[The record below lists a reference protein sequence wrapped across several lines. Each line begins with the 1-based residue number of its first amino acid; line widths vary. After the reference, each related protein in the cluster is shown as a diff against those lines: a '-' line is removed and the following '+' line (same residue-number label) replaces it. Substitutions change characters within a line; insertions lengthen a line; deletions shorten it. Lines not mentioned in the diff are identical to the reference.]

1 MRWSLVIR
9 GVGGCSVALLI
20 GIGIA
25 AAAPPAEVTNVQV
38 GTTSQL
44 TWSPVSGAADYN
56 VYRGLIS
63 WLPKGDGA
71 ECLGD
76 EIAATAFT
84 AADNPLPG
92 QGYFFLVTAESNT
105 DGEGTQGVD
114 SNAVLRPLRGPC
126 DTVVRTH
133 VLERLGYGGDEWTRA
148 RIAALGI
155 QGYLDEQLNP
165 VAIDESTNTDL
176 ANRRS
181 TLVPPDNVNEL
192 QALDLVNAV
201 YARRQLEQQA
211 TLFWDNHFNTDHQ
224 KSFDFFNFY
233 STLFPA
239 TQALDAAAL
248 HYDAQNRFRDL
259 AFNGTF
265 RDILEASGLGPAMII
280 YLDTVSNVATAPNEN
295 YGRELLE
302 LHTMGVDGGYTQ
314 QDIVQLAKVF
324 SGWTVCKKDV
334 SVAADPLAACIPSST
349 YGTATEPP
357 GLWVSSFRISKHDT
371 SQKTLFAG
379 TPYQAVIPSTAANP
393 SAGVADADLAY
404 DAIVAHPSTARFIA
418 KELLQRFVDENPTQ
432 GMIDAVVA
440 TWNNPANPHG
450 VGDLREVL
458 RAVLSQAAFRDPG
471 HAGGKIKTPF
481 EHVASALRA
490 VRGQTDGTSSVR
502 SYLSRMSELF
512 HQNPVPTGYS
522 EIGGDW
528 LDTNN
533 LLERQN
539 FGLDMATRT
548 ATTFGADVIG
558 LLNANGVSTA
568 ATPNNAPAI
577 VDFLSAVLFGGRLTA
592 AERQRAIDYLNTN
605 DSGVVS
611 SYTDARIRETAGF
624 MMGYAQFLE
633 Q

>member
-1 MRWSLVIR
+1 VAA
-9 GVGGCSVALLI
+9 CSVALLI
-20 GIGIA
+20 GIGTA

-44 TWSPVSGAADYN
+44 TWSPVSGADDYN
-56 VYRGLIS
+56 VYRGLLS

-71 ECLGD
+71 ECFGD
-76 EIAATAFT
+76 EIATTSFV
-84 AADNPLPG
+84 AAAPPPPG
-92 QGYFFLVTAESNT
+92 QGYFYLVTAESNAG
-105 DGEGTQGVD
+105 GEGTPGLD
-114 SNAVLRPLRGPC
+114 SNGMARPLRGQC
-126 DTVVRTH
+126 DTVMRAH

-148 RIAALGI
+148 RITALGI
-155 QGYLDEQLNP
+155 QGYLDEQINP
-165 VAIDESTNTDL
+165 ASIDESTNTDL
-176 ANRRS
+176 ANRRAS
-181 TLVPPDNVNEL
+181 LVPPDNVTEL
-192 QALDLVNAV
+192 QSLDLVNAV

-211 TLFWDNHFNTDHQ
+211 TMFWDNHFNTDHQ

-233 STLFPA
+233 AALFPA
-239 TQALDAAAL
+239 TQALDAIAL
-248 HYDAQNRFRDL
+248 HYDAQNKFRDL

-295 YGRELLE
+295 YARELLE

-324 SGWTVCKKDV
+324 SGWTVCKKDA
-334 SVAADPLAACIPSST
+334 SVASDPLSACIPSNT

-357 GLWVSSFRISKHDT
+357 GLWVSSFRTSKHDS

-379 TPYQAVIPSTAANP
+379 TPYQAIIPSTAANP

-432 GMIDAVVA
+432 AMIDAVVA
-440 TWNNPANPHG
+440 AWNNTANPHG
-450 VGDLREVL
+450 IGDLREVL

-490 VRGQTDGTSSVR
+490 VRGQTDGNSSVR
-502 SYLSRMSELF
+502 GYLSLMSELF

-522 EIGGDW
+522 EAGFDW
-528 LDTNN
+528 IDTNN
-533 LLERQN
+533 LLARQN
-539 FGLDMATRT
+539 FGLDMAART

-568 ATPNNAPAI
+568 ASPNNAPAI
-577 VDFLSAVLFGGRLTA
+577 VDFLSTVLFGGRLTA
-592 AERQRAIDYLNTN
+592 GERQRAIDYLNSN

-611 SYTDARIRETAGF
+611 AYTDARIRETAGF